1 VSQGRNQRG
10 GGSGGGGGGGGGGG
24 DQRSRRRRNNR
35 KQGPKPVDLW
45 RPVPPLA
52 PPEPITPAGDPTALV
67 RSLGDPPLP
76 GSGAGAEI
84 AIAAVV
90 DRAAGLATALAATGG
105 LLALDEGGDE
115 SDDDPGP
122 DGEAEPGA

>member
-1 VSQGRNQRG
+1 MSQN
-10 GGSGGGGGGGGGGG
+10 SNNGGGGNSAAS
-24 DQRSRRRRNNR
+24 RSRRRRNNR
-35 KQGPKPVDLW
+35 KQNVKPVDLW

-52 PPEPITPAGDPTALV
+52 PPAPITPAGDPTALV

-76 GSGAGAEI
+76 GQGPAAEL

-105 LLALDEGGDE
+105 LLAKPDEDQTPGDDE
-115 SDDDPGP
+115 
-122 DGEAEPGA
+122 